1 MQQKKE
7 FEMKEYTNYNMD
19 KFDDAEEMFVIM
31 DFVHAYTLAVR
42 SQYTGLLATI
52 DLEGP
57 LERLREKSEF
67 PRYARLKQL
76 WHVAFTLVEA
86 LPENDL
92 EETCANLRADLREFF
107 L

>member
-1 MQQKKE
+1 
-7 FEMKEYTNYNMD
+7 MKEYTNYNMD

-31 DFVHAYTLAVR
+31 DFVQAYTLAVR
-42 SQYTGLLATI
+42 SYYTGLLATI

-76 WHVAFTLVEA
+76 WRVGVELVEE
-86 LPENDL
+86 LPSRDF
-92 EETCANLRADLREFF
+92 EETCANLRSDLREFF